1 MSGLSIYIRKIIH
14 MFGIVS
20 SYIYIVSG
28 LFLYIFRCRITRLMK
43 RKKYLGLSI
52 YDRDWIF
59 MNGIEY
65 TKEELT
71 VCNIGIDFYDRD

>member
-1 MSGLSIYIRKIIH
+1 
-14 MFGIVS
+14 
-20 SYIYIVSG
+20 
-28 LFLYIFRCRITRLMK
+28 MK